1 MAIGGRLSAQYKHNT
16 CQTSQQTQIISHFPY
31 QHQHKIEAQFGK
43 SSSRFFQE
51 HLQKI
56 SVLKS
61 TGSFRMWEFFG
72 VFCLSKKHKR
82 LKKHLRHWAGRRKTF
97 TTCFSLSPSFP
108 PIVKFMQQGWY
119 CTMKQPECGLR
130 LLTCNV
136 LREKPC
142 ANRALIEV

>member
-72 VFCLSKKHKR
+72 VFLPFQEAQEIKKALKALSRKKENIHD
-82 LKKHLRHWAGRRKTF
+82 LF
-97 TTCFSLSPSFP
+97 FSLSLFPS
-108 PIVKFMQQGWY
+108 Y
-119 CTMKQPECGLR
+119 S
-130 LLTCNV
+130 
-136 LREKPC
+136 
-142 ANRALIEV
+142 